1 MSIKGKGHRNTEA
14 LLFVLVI
21 LIAVLGFVMV
31 AAALQV
37 RQQEEPLSA
46 FPAALLPPVLFG
58 LTLVSVH
65 MLVRLRHNGLEQI
78 ILPIV
83 ALLLAVGLIMIYR
96 LGGPQ
101 GVWQQLTR
109 GFLPGIILL
118 SLLIVRPNLIEHMRR
133 WAIPISLFGLAL
145 PIATALFGVVDETGA
160 RLALKIG
167 PLPAI
172 QTSEIIKVAL
182 LIFLAW
188 YIDRQGRMVEG
199 RARPI
204 FGWLRLPAVRYF
216 IPGALFVATATLAL
230 VQMSDFGAV
239 LILGGLFIAMLY
251 AGFETR
257 VFATVAAAGLGLA
270 LIVGLILAATWD
282 VPAVIQYRFLA
293 YRDPWSEA
301 MVFADGQPTG
311 ITISQGPGYQIQQ
324 AIYATIAGGI
334 TGQGLGFGSPE
345 YIPLAHSDFIFAA
358 ILEELGAAIGIAVL
372 MLFAVLILR
381 ILRIAALLPAGQV
394 FERLLLVGIAVHI
407 FMQVFVMVSGTLNLL
422 PMTGVTIPFL
432 SQGGV
437 ALMVNLAEIGVVI
450 ALAQRLEVE
459 IA

>member
-1 MSIKGKGHRNTEA
+1 MSLKKHQHRSTEA
-14 LLFVLVI
+14 LLLLPVLV
-21 LIAVLGFVMV
+21 IAVLGFGMV
-31 AAALQV
+31 AAALRT
-37 RQQEEPLSA
+37 RQQEDPLSA
-46 FPAALLPPVLFG
+46 FPEALVPPILFG
-58 LTLVSVH
+58 LVFILIH
-65 MLVRLRHNGLEQI
+65 ILMWLRRSGVEQI
-78 ILPIV
+78 VLPV
-83 ALLLAVGLIMIYR
+83 VGLLLAIGLIMIYR
-96 LGGPQ
+96 LSGPQ
-101 GVWQQLTR
+101 GVWQQLIR
-109 GFLPGIILL
+109 GFIPGVLL
-118 SLLIVRPNLIEHMRR
+118 MSLLIIRPNLIERLRR
-133 WAIPISLFGLAL
+133 WAIPISLLGLAL

-188 YIDRQGRMVEG
+188 YIERQGRVVEG

-239 LILGGLFIAMLY
+239 LILGGLYIAMLY

-257 VFATVAAAGLGLA
+257 VFATVAAAGLGLG
-270 LIVGLILAATWD
+270 LIVGLILAFTWD
-282 VPAVIQYRFLA
+282 LPAVIQYRFLA

-311 ITISQGPGYQIQQ
+311 VTISQGPGYQIQQ

-334 TGQGLGFGSPE
+334 TGQGLGFGSPQ

-358 ILEELGAAIGIAVL
+358 ILEELGAVIGIAVL
-372 MLFAVLILR
+372 ILFAILILR
-381 ILRIAALLPAGQV
+381 ILRIAALLPSGQI

-437 ALMVNLAEIGVVI
+437 ALMVNLTEIGIVI
-450 ALAQRLEVE
+450 ALAQRLEVD

>member
-1 MSIKGKGHRNTEA
+1 MSLRGHRHRNAEA
-14 LLFVLVI
+14 LLLVPVI
-21 LIAVLGFVMV
+21 VIAVLGFVMV
-31 AAALQV
+31 AAALQL
-37 RQQEEPLSA
+37 RRQEEPLSA
-46 FPAALLPPVLFG
+46 FPEALVPPILFG
-58 LTLVSVH
+58 LAFIFVH
-65 MLVRLRHNGLEQI
+65 FLIRLRRNSVEQI

-83 ALLLAVGLIMIYR
+83 GLLLAIGLIMIYR

-101 GVWQQLTR
+101 AVWQQLLR
-109 GFLPGIILL
+109 GFLPGILLL
-118 SLLIVRPNLIEHMRR
+118 SWLIVRPNLIERLRR

-199 RARPI
+199 RARPV

-216 IPGALFVATATLAL
+216 IPGALFVATGTLAL

-251 AGFETR
+251 AGFDAR
-257 VFATVAAAGLGLA
+257 IFATVAAAGIGLG
-270 LIVGLILAATWD
+270 LIVGLVLAFTWD
-282 VPAVIQYRFLA
+282 LPAVIQYRFLA

-301 MVFADGQPTG
+301 MILANGQPTG
-311 ITISQGPGYQIQQ
+311 VSISQGPGYQIQQ

-358 ILEELGAAIGIAVL
+358 ILEELGAVIGIAVL

-381 ILRIAALLPAGQV
+381 ILRTAALLPAGQI

-450 ALAQRLEVE
+450 ALAQRLEGHR
-459 IA
+459 A

>member
-1 MSIKGKGHRNTEA
+1 MSLKKHQHRSTEA
-14 LLFVLVI
+14 LLLLPVLV
-21 LIAVLGFVMV
+21 IAVLGFGMV
-31 AAALQV
+31 AAALRT
-37 RQQEEPLSA
+37 RQQEDPLSA
-46 FPAALLPPVLFG
+46 FPEALVPPILFG
-58 LTLVSVH
+58 LVFILVH
-65 MLVRLRHNGLEQI
+65 ILMWLRRSGVEQI
-78 ILPIV
+78 VLPV
-83 ALLLAVGLIMIYR
+83 VGLLLAIGLIMIYR
-96 LGGPQ
+96 LSGPQ
-101 GVWQQLTR
+101 GVWQQLIR
-109 GFLPGIILL
+109 GFLPGVLL
-118 SLLIVRPNLIEHMRR
+118 MSLLIIRPNLIERLRR
-133 WAIPISLFGLAL
+133 WAIPISLLGLAL

-188 YIDRQGRMVEG
+188 YIERQGRVVEG

-204 FGWLRLPAVRYF
+204 FRWLRLPAVRYF

-239 LILGGLFIAMLY
+239 LILGGLYIAMLY

-257 VFATVAAAGLGLA
+257 VFATVAAAGLGLG
-270 LIVGLILAATWD
+270 LIVGLILAFAWD
-282 VPAVIQYRFLA
+282 LPAVIQYRFLA

-311 ITISQGPGYQIQQ
+311 VTISQGPGYQIQQ

-334 TGQGLGFGSPE
+334 TGQGLGFGSPQ

-358 ILEELGAAIGIAVL
+358 ILEELGAVIGIAVL
-372 MLFAVLILR
+372 ILFAILILR
-381 ILRIAALLPAGQV
+381 ILRIAALLPSGQI

-437 ALMVNLAEIGVVI
+437 ALMVNLTEIGIVI
-450 ALAQRLEVE
+450 ALAQRLEVD

>member
-1 MSIKGKGHRNTEA
+1 MSQKWHDRRISEA
-14 LLFVLVI
+14 LLLILVI
-21 LIAVLGFVMV
+21 LVAILGFGMV
-31 AAALQV
+31 AAALQI
-37 RQQEEPLSA
+37 RQEQNPISV
-46 FPAALLPPVLFG
+46 FPEALAPAILFG
-58 LTLVSVH
+58 LGLIFIH
-65 MLVRLRHNGLEQI
+65 ILLRLRRKGIEQI
-78 ILPIV
+78 VLPIV
-83 ALLLAVGLIMIYR
+83 GVLLAIGLIMIYR

-101 GVWQQLTR
+101 GVWQQLLR
-109 GFLPGIILL
+109 GYLPGVLLL
-118 SLLIVRPNLIEHMRR
+118 SLLIVRPDLIERLRR
-133 WAIPISLFGLAL
+133 WAIPISLLGLAL

-172 QTSEIIKVAL
+172 QTSEFIKVAL
-182 LIFLAW
+182 LVFLAW

-216 IPGALFVATATLAL
+216 IPGSLFVATATLVL
-230 VQMSDFGAV
+230 VQMADFGAV
-239 LILGGLFIAMLY
+239 LILVGLFIAMLY
-251 AGFETR
+251 AGFEAR
-257 VFATVAAAGLGLA
+257 IFATVAAAGIGLGLV
-270 LIVGLILAATWD
+270 VGLILAFTWD
-282 VPAVIQYRFLA
+282 IPAVIQYRFLA
-293 YRDPWSEA
+293 YRDPWSET
-301 MVFADGQPTG
+301 MIFTNGQPTG
-311 ITISQGPGYQIQQ
+311 VTISQGPGYQIQQ
-324 AIYATIAGGI
+324 SIYATIAGGI
-334 TGQGLGFGSPE
+334 TGQGLGFGSPG

-358 ILEELGAAIGIAVL
+358 ILEELGSVIGIAIL

-381 ILRIAALLPAGQV
+381 ILRLAALLPAGQV